1 MIRRLAQYLFIIPLG
16 ISILA
21 SGYVRSDIPDN
32 PPTIPIESLKE
43 DASNCIEEIRKKQE
57 RIREEINLI
66 KDLIRQKDQNQN
78 PQNPPEKDKP

>member
-1 MIRRLAQYLFIIPLG
+1 MIRRITQYLFIIPLG

-21 SGYVRSDIPDN
+21 SGYVRSEIPDN
-32 PPTIPIESLKE
+32 PPLASIETLKE
-43 DASNCIEEIRKKQE
+43 DASDCIEEIRKKQE

-66 KDLIRQKDQNQN
+66 KDLIKQRDQNQN

>member
-1 MIRRLAQYLFIIPLG
+1 MIPLV

-21 SGYVRSDIPDN
+21 SGFVQSETPNN
-32 PPTIPIESLKE
+32 PPVTPIESLKE
-43 DASNCIEEIRKKQE
+43 DANDCIEEIRKKQE

-66 KDLIRQKDQNQN
+66 KDLIKQRDQNQN